1 MKREFRYVP
10 RNKRIKKRVI
20 SIALALSLCAG
31 GYLAY
36 RELTR
41 NTGAVAS
48 VDVEYPTIEP
58 NVIEETF
65 VTPEPMVVPTVE
77 PTVVPTPEVTPVTF
91 VNNGVNKGDSVVS
104 TSNVNLR
111 LGPTKDSFKL
121 GELPKNTT
129 VDRILSF
136 GDWDLIKYNGQIA
149 FVSTDYTRDCEYDYN
164 QEYYYVEENNDVV
177 RTTSRLYFRMGPSQN
192 EQDIC
197 LLDKKTELVVLGKAI
212 PYYNPDDVWYLVKYK
227 DQIGFVN
234 AAYTV
239 SLKDILRNT
248 DSNIND
254 LTILSMAYVKTKTP
268 LINSEGK
275 TTKNII
281 PYQLVKVLVKYDDF
295 YLVEYGDS
303 IGYVHA
309 NDIKLYDGVFVA
321 VDLSDQKVYMYCNTD
336 MVFEDVCTTG
346 KNGMETRTGAFK
358 VSERTN
364 SRYFSE
370 EAQARYMWARFD
382 GGNGFHDAPWEDNK
396 NFGSERFRARS
407 GSKGCVRLPDS
418 AAIFLKDYIKV
429 GTKVVV
435 KD

>member
-20 SIALALSLCAG
+20 SLALVLALSAG
-31 GYLAY
+31 GYVAY
-36 RELTR
+36 RELTK

-48 VDVEYPTIEP
+48 NNVEYPTIAP

-65 VTPEPMVVPTVE
+65 VTPEPTVVPTAVPTVE
-77 PTVVPTPEVTPVTF
+77 PTPEVTPVTF
-91 VNNGVNKGDSVVS
+91 VNNGVNRGDSV
-104 TSNVNLR
+104 TSIKSVNLR
-111 LGPTKDSFKL
+111 LGPTTESFKL

-149 FVSTDYTRDCEYDYN
+149 FVSTDFTRDCEYDYN
-164 QEYYYVEENNDVV
+164 QEYYYVEKYNDIV

-234 AAYTV
+234 AAYTI
-239 SLKDILRNT
+239 SLKEKLRGT
-248 DSNIND
+248 LPDVED
-254 LTILSMAYVKTKTP
+254 LTILKMAYVKTSTD
-268 LINSEGK
+268 LINSNGVAYK
-275 TTKNII
+275 RIGT
-281 PYQLVKVLVKYDDF
+281 YQLVKVLIEYDDF
-295 YLVEYGDS
+295 CLVEYGDS
-303 IGYVHA
+303 VGLVHK
-309 NDIKLYDGVFVA
+309 NDINEYKGTFVV

-370 EAQARYMWARFD
+370 EAQAKYMWARFD
-382 GGNGFHDAPWEDNK
+382 GGNGFHDAPWEDQK

-418 AAIFLKDYIKV
+418 AALFLRNYIKV